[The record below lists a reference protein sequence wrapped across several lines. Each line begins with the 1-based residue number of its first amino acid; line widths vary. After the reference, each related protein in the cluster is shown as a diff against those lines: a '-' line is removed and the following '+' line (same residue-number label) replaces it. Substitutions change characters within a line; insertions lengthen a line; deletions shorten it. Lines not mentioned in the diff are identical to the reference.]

1 MDIFEFELK
10 NHIEFEL
17 QGRNCRRLFEKLG
30 YPTDVFDFS
39 KGFIEIVKKQIRNT
53 QTGKKQTITYTE
65 KDFKSNIPFIEK
77 YKITIETSIEN
88 GETGSEGGFNDK
100 ESVIYLHNGNL
111 FLYPVI
117 HIEAYSEDK
126 FELKNE
132 IFSSVGHE
140 LTHGYSEYMTL
151 KSKRKLIENLLLS
164 SDNNSV
170 SVVTLMLAVK
180 DKTEMEYYIN
190 NNFLANPLSSF
201 DKIFARMAYISS
213 EPERRAQISE
223 LRHELELKRDKIKDS
238 ESATQAVM
246 DSSVYDRNYTWLN
259 DKIDETI
266 NIVIDNKNRHLYGM
280 IIRSFNRVFN
290 KNYNNVDKIVV
301 YLNNIRNEYNIFFMK
316 KSMKIVQDIID
327 MHIAASGYV
336 NKRSTCSFQE
346 ALDEA
351 NSLYG

>member
-1 MDIFEFELK
+1 
-10 NHIEFEL
+10 
-17 QGRNCRRLFEKLG
+17 
-30 YPTDVFDFS
+30 
-39 KGFIEIVKKQIRNT
+39 
-53 QTGKKQTITYTE
+53 
-65 KDFKSNIPFIEK
+65 
-77 YKITIETSIEN
+77 
-88 GETGSEGGFNDK
+88 
-100 ESVIYLHNGNL
+100 
-111 FLYPVI
+111 
-117 HIEAYSEDK
+117 
-126 FELKNE
+126 
-132 IFSSVGHE
+132 
-140 LTHGYSEYMTL
+140 
-151 KSKRKLIENLLLS
+151 
-164 SDNNSV
+164 
-170 SVVTLMLAVK
+170 MLAVK